1 MNGDK
6 DKKTIMDFL
15 PDSLRTFGEKS
26 ADADTLTAMD
36 AYRRILYLST
46 SEDRNKMMQEDL
58 LRMLKEGG
66 LTGKQG
72 RAFTDSLDT
81 TPLLGSNETAEQ
93 DSLQQDA
100 IRRMQE
106 GGIAGKSGRK
116 GLEWLRKQDWL
127 KNILKGFSAIAGSSG
142 D

>member
-26 ADADTLTAMD
+26 ADADTLTTLEDKIMD
-36 AYRRILYLST
+36 AYRK
-46 SEDRNKMMQEDL
+46 KMMQEEL
-58 LRMLKEGG
+58 LNMLKEGG
-66 LTGKQG
+66 AIGKQG
-72 RAFTDSLDT
+72 RAFKDSLDT

-127 KNILKGFSAIAGSSG
+127 KNILRGFSAIAGSSG